1 MPYQSSQTSPVEKR
15 GSGCCDQSFASVIL
29 ACMGPF
35 YVLRFGWFW
44 CFFCWWLVGG
54 GGVPPTL
61 RDLRTSLCA
70 RGDLER
76 MLCCQI
82 FLPLESLQA
91 SLELHDLVEVRY

>member
-1 MPYQSSQTSPVEKR
+1 MFFLLV
-15 GSGCCDQSFASVIL
+15 V
-29 ACMGPF
+29 
-35 YVLRFGWFW
+35 GW
-44 CFFCWWLVGG
+44 G